1 MNTLPAFRVTRHCVP
16 SGPEGLSPLQER
28 ILRDQS
34 PVRIFSG
41 PTGAG
46 KSYAFQ
52 RAVVQYGDRV
62 LFVVPTRR
70 LAQNLARSLIE
81 DPGQSADEAIR
92 RVVIWTSD
100 ERTRLQAEHPEMN
113 VGRLRFRQMRGLD
126 LPEGGCMIIAT
137 PESVAWMLLRP
148 GFRPRGAPAV
158 DLSDLARFDHVVF
171 DEFHTIGAQGL
182 GLAATIAQ
190 IAARTRGSA
199 RVTFLSATPIAIETP
214 LAAFGI
220 PVECIQTASEQVV
233 TGDEAA
239 TGDARAVHGDV
250 DYRFV
255 ESETM
260 LGTLRANERAVR
272 ACLDGGRQVVVV
284 FDSLRDLNRE
294 KQDLAEWCEE
304 MGVLRSE
311 RLALNSIDDSTA
323 AAAGDD
329 GLFDIGRQRDPMSY
343 KVLLATSA
351 VEMGVTF
358 RAGLMVMDPGHDAAS
373 FMQRAGRV
381 ARGDQTGE
389 VIVRVNARSVDRA
402 PWLRTLMEGLP
413 DDGSSIEIGLF
424 TKIVLAS
431 DRRKFNCSGD
441 DFADD
446 PPGTFRSMPQRA
458 VWCAAVFWAAL
469 EKAGHLRLGQRRT
482 LQSFSP
488 GKAKYVLAR
497 IREIDESGLESAAEW
512 TRAFL
517 REARRFRIMLP
528 RVKVLDDTGN
538 RRSVP
543 WNMYAS
549 HVDLRNA
556 PFVMKDDGD
565 IELRLDRRFDE
576 VVRTSETI
584 RWNRYVEALFPHEHQ
599 VRQIDG
605 KEQRNAWL
613 RVAKVALRSPL
624 SAAQQKA
631 LESACILVQLSG
643 IVPHDDPVNAETAGE
658 TFIL

>member
-1 MNTLPAFRVTRHCVP
+1 MNTPPAFRVTRHCVP

-100 ERTRLQAEHPEMN
+100 ERMRLQAEHPEMN

-239 TGDARAVHGDV
+239 TGDARAVHG
-250 DYRFV
+250 
-255 ESETM
+255 
-260 LGTLRANERAVR
+260 
-272 ACLDGGRQVVVV
+272 Q
-284 FDSLRDLNRE
+284 
-294 KQDLAEWCEE
+294 
-304 MGVLRSE
+304 
-311 RLALNSIDDSTA
+311 
-323 AAAGDD
+323 
-329 GLFDIGRQRDPMSY
+329 
-343 KVLLATSA
+343 
-351 VEMGVTF
+351 
-358 RAGLMVMDPGHDAAS
+358 
-373 FMQRAGRV
+373 
-381 ARGDQTGE
+381 
-389 VIVRVNARSVDRA
+389 
-402 PWLRTLMEGLP
+402 
-413 DDGSSIEIGLF
+413 
-424 TKIVLAS
+424 
-431 DRRKFNCSGD
+431 
-441 DFADD
+441 
-446 PPGTFRSMPQRA
+446 
-458 VWCAAVFWAAL
+458 
-469 EKAGHLRLGQRRT
+469 
-482 LQSFSP
+482 
-488 GKAKYVLAR
+488 
-497 IREIDESGLESAAEW
+497 
-512 TRAFL
+512 
-517 REARRFRIMLP
+517 
-528 RVKVLDDTGN
+528 GN
-538 RRSVP
+538 R
-543 WNMYAS
+543 
-549 HVDLRNA
+549 
-556 PFVMKDDGD
+556 
-565 IELRLDRRFDE
+565 I
-576 VVRTSETI
+576 
-584 RWNRYVEALFPHEHQ
+584 
-599 VRQIDG
+599 
-605 KEQRNAWL
+605 
-613 RVAKVALRSPL
+613 
-624 SAAQQKA
+624 
-631 LESACILVQLSG
+631 
-643 IVPHDDPVNAETAGE
+643 
-658 TFIL
+658 